1 MLDAHGLEHGFGF
14 FGVRPGAVSGAAFDE
29 LPAGH
34 GAAGFELDRVD
45 KRLGSPENAVVAA
58 RSENHPPD
66 APWVLVP
73 EEQLTHITTIPGQTH
88 KALIRADMT
97 WFDCP
102 GGGAVFAVGSITFC
116 GSLPVN
122 QGDND
127 ISRILDNVLRRF
139 TQ

>member
-1 MLDAHGLEHGFGF
+1 MGKEKGRLKSL
-14 FGVRPGAVSGAAFDE
+14 SS
-29 LPAGH
+29 
-34 GAAGFELDRVD
+34 ELDRVD
-45 KRLGSPENAVVAA
+45 KRLGSPENAVVVA

-66 APWVLVP
+66 APWMLVP
-73 EEQLTHITTIPGQTH
+73 EEQLTHITTIPGQPH

-122 QGDND
+122 QCDND